1 MKQTPSLTNTRP
13 ETLPTRYLKSL
24 EVYGRLE
31 TYRRET
37 EARDWLRRYRLKVQ
51 ELGQA
56 KAQTWWRE
64 TIEVIQTKRGHG
76 SVTTLQADMNRMKNE
91 RT

>member
-1 MKQTPSLTNTRP
+1 MPP
-13 ETLPTRYLKSL
+13 IRYSKSH

-31 TYRRET
+31 TFRAEC
-37 EARDWLRRYRLKVQ
+37 EARFWLKRYRKKVQ

-64 TIEVIQTKRGHG
+64 TIEVIQTKRGRG
-76 SVTTLQADMNRMKNE
+76 STLTLQADMNRMKNE
-91 RT
+91 N